1 MKLNVEVKVFPASN
15 GESILIK
22 LTGEKNTNILIDCGY
37 ISTYKVIKDELLELK
52 KIGQRIDLL
61 VLTHIDNDHINGVR
75 ALLEDYIKDNIC
87 DISEIWFNDY
97 FRICE
102 IVDINDESDEINI
115 NLLKEL
121 QRKKY
126 PIETNICT
134 ENGVGYK
141 SANILLDYLIHDKI
155 RNKINYSNSNK
166 ALYIDNKNDERNFYI
181 NDEVKLTLIGPY
193 KSILLDILKEWNNYL
208 ITKGFS
214 GDIKKS
220 KELARA
226 FELFY
231 INKINNVSKVNIS
244 EKKCSFQ
251 DDLVKLNEFNE
262 YDEDLINR
270 SSISFILEFYDK
282 RMLFL
287 GDSSPVDYDE
297 VLENIYKK
305 NEEKKIKFNLVK
317 MSHHGSKFNI
327 SKRFFELN
335 TSEKYLVST
344 NGSLHGH
351 PNKEAIYKIINN
363 QSEYKKIIF
372 NYKNENIFKFIKNN
386 KLDSKYN
393 FDMQYENNKKIGKSI
408 LKFNI

>member
-1 MKLNVEVKVFPASN
+1 MESNVEVKVFPASN

-22 LTGEKNTNILIDCGY
+22 LYGEKNTNILIDCGY
-37 ISTYKVIKDELLELK
+37 ISTYKTIKDELIELK

-61 VLTHIDNDHINGVR
+61 VLTHIDNDHINGAR

-102 IVDINDESDEINI
+102 IIDINDEIDEIN
-115 NLLKEL
+115 NKLLKEL

-126 PIETNICT
+126 PTEPNVCI

-141 SANILLDYLIHDKI
+141 TANILLDYLMHDKVKS
-155 RNKINYSNSNK
+155 KINYSNNNQ
-166 ALYIDNKNDERNFYI
+166 AFYIEDKDDNKSFYI
-181 NDEVKLTLIGPY
+181 NNEVKITLIGPY
-193 KSILLDILKEWNNYL
+193 KSILMEILNEWNEYL

-214 GDIKKS
+214 GEVKKT

-231 INKINNVSKVNIS
+231 INKVNNNNKIKPN
-244 EKKCSFQ
+244 EKRCSSI
-251 DDLVKLNEFNE
+251 DDLAKLNEFND
-262 YDEDLINR
+262 YDEDIINR
-270 SSISFILEFYDK
+270 SSIAFILEFYDK
-282 RMLFL
+282 KMLFL
-287 GDSSPVDYDE
+287 GDSSPIDYDE
-297 VLENIYKK
+297 ILEEIYKQNK
-305 NEEKKIKFNLVK
+305 ENKIRFNLVK

-327 SKRFFELN
+327 SKRFFELS

-351 PNKEAIYKIINN
+351 PNKEAIYKLIRN
-363 QSEYKKIIF
+363 QTEYKKIIF
-372 NYKNENIFKFIKNN
+372 NYKNENICKFIKNN

-393 FDMQYENNKKIGKSI
+393 FDIQYENDKKIGRSV
-408 LKFNI
+408 LSFNI